1 MEGDCTTFL
10 VQLRGISLAFPTT
23 AHYILHS
30 FVGATLFES
39 FPGKSIPFLME
50 KNGRKE
56 GEGVVIDGRRWRV
69 VSLRSVRKDEERF
82 ECK

>member
-39 FPGKSIPFLME
+39 FPGKSIPF
-50 KNGRKE
+50 NGEEWKK
-56 GEGVVIDGRRWRV
+56 GGGR
-69 VSLRSVRKDEERF
+69 
-82 ECK
+82 CGH